1 MSTQIKK
8 AKGGPYLVTGDI
20 ELTDKDGNAVACE
33 PGKTIALCACGAS
46 TNKPFCD
53 GKHRSLPDG
62 WDGNG

>member
-1 MSTQIKK
+1 MSTNIKK
-8 AKGGPYLVTGDI
+8 ANGGPYLVTGDI
-20 ELTDKDGNAVACE
+20 ELTDKDGKAVACE

>member
-20 ELTDKDGNAVACE
+20 ELIDKDGNAVECE
-33 PGKTIALCACGAS
+33 PGKTIAFCACGAS

-53 GKHRSLPDG
+53 GKHRNLPDG